1 MLGFWRLISA
11 TAAGAERGNVA
22 CEMRVGIRYGR
33 NIRNRCN
40 ATVIAGRVSETM
52 TGPKVRAV
60 ALSRGIGHDVTA
72 VHVGDGCAVRANALG
87 DAARGER
94 QQAEILRLDA
104 TLRNRC
110 RAQPF

>member
-1 MLGFWRLISA
+1 MLGFLRVISA

-22 CEMRVGIRYGR
+22 CEMRVGIRYSR

-60 ALSRGIGHDVTA
+60 ALSRGIRHDAAA
-72 VHVGDGCAVRANALG
+72 VHVGDGCAVRPEALG
-87 DAARGER
+87 DAARLER
-94 QQAEILRLDA
+94 QQPEILRLDA
-104 TLRNRC
+104 TI
-110 RAQPF
+110 